1 MTLIDLH
8 FVVMAS
14 RKEQKA
20 ALRAERE
27 RLEAER
33 AAAAARKRL
42 VAIIAGS
49 LVALGALGA
58 IIAVAMSGG
67 DGEDTSAGGDD
78 AARISFPDGGSVPEQ
93 READLEKAAEAAGC
107 KTANPQEEGSGHV
120 ETPVTYKSNP
130 PHSGEHHPVPAE
142 DALYDEE
149 QAKEPLV
156 HSLEHGRIVV
166 WVNPSADE
174 EFLGQVKALYE
185 ADPYHVIVTP
195 DPSIPGPVAA
205 SAWTHTL
212 TCDRT
217 SGATFDAI
225 RAFKDEWRDKG
236 PEFVP

>member
-1 MTLIDLH
+1 
-8 FVVMAS
+8 MAS

-27 RLEAER
+27 RKEAER

-67 DGEDTSAGGDD
+67 DGEDTSAGGDGGD
-78 AARISFPDGGSVPEQ
+78 GGARISFPDGGSVPDQ
-93 READLEKAAEAAGC
+93 READLARAADAARC
-107 KTANPQEEGSGHV
+107 KTANPPDAGSGHV

-130 PHSGEHHPVPAE
+130 PSSGEHHPVPAE
-142 DALYDEE
+142 DTLYDDE
-149 QAKEPLV
+149 QPKEPLV
-156 HSLEHGRIVV
+156 HSLEHGRIVM

-185 ADPYHVIVTP
+185 EDPYHVIVTP

-205 SAWTHTL
+205 SAWTHIL

-225 RAFKDEWRDKG
+225 RAFKEKWRDKG